1 MRPAASARRY
11 PRADLSLALTAKPT
25 LEARTTGI
33 GRIKDLPLAPKFRQL
48 PLQFRR
54 DSKMSNATLQER
66 EN

>member
-11 PRADLSLALTAKPT
+11 PRADFSSALTAKPT
-25 LEARTTGI
+25 LDARTAGI
-33 GRIKDLPLAPKFRQL
+33 GSIKDLPLAPKFRPL

-54 DSKMSNATLQER
+54 DSKMSNATLKER